1 MNNPATKIVI
11 VMGVSGCGKSTIG
24 SALAT
29 QLGWQ
34 FTDAD
39 AHHPAANVAK
49 MRDGQPL
56 NDDDRKP
63 WLATLNQILKQ
74 SVQSGEP
81 RVLACSALK
90 QNYRD
95 QLSHAI
101 EQQVQFVHLVGS
113 FELIEQRL
121 KARQHEYMP
130 SSLLQS
136 QFALLEPP
144 KNAIEVDINQSAQAI
159 VEKVLVLL

>member
-1 MNNPATKIVI
+1 MAQIVI

-24 SALAT
+24 SALAA

-39 AHHPAANVAK
+39 AHHPPANIAK
-49 MRDGQPL
+49 MRDGLAL

-74 SVQSGEP
+74 SVQRHEP

-90 QNYRD
+90 QSYRD
-95 QLSHAI
+95 QLTAGI
-101 EQQVQFVHLVGS
+101 ENQVQFVHLKGS
-113 FELIEQRL
+113 FELIENRL

-144 KNAIEVDINQSAQAI
+144 LNAIEINIDRTAESIVAQLKTQI
-159 VEKVLVLL
+159 IL